1 MGETNTLEWTPNFT
15 LKWSDFQAENYNA
28 NAQPYYV
35 LLDPNGG
42 YEPLNGSAS
51 YHPDPKIFIN
61 WLNEGINKFQSL

>member
-1 MGETNTLEWTPNFT
+1 MYLP
-15 LKWSDFQAENYNA
+15 LKRFYNSRIKFNMSNQDEDNA